1 MALVNSGTLELGIPR
16 QQAANRNISSEFG
29 DTPGQDEIAE
39 YYRGGG
45 RVPNTATNVPTS
57 GQIAFSNFYG
67 TSAYT
72 PITANIGNL
81 SVVRSDCSRPYV
93 FSTVRTTNLSVS
105 GGNGS
110 YNRDWDG
117 PNGYVS
123 QFGAWAFVRFQNIDN
138 VSPSFANIG
147 INVTN
152 NSTNYIGVYSREAI
166 YSVTISDGT
175 TSVNRNWNY
184 RAFFNAG
191 CR

>member
-16 QQAANRNISSEFG
+16 SQAANRNISSEFG

-81 SVVRSDCSRPYV
+81 SVIRTDCSRPYQ
-93 FSTVRTTNLSVS
+93 FTTVRTTNLSIS

-110 YNRDWDG
+110 YSRDWDG
-117 PNGYVS
+117 PNAF
-123 QFGAWAFVRFQNIDN
+123 QNLFGAWSFIRFQNIDN
-138 VSPSFANIG
+138 AAPSSPNVG
-147 INVTN
+147 ITVNN
-152 NSTNYIGVYSREAI
+152 NSTNFIGEYSRQAT

-184 RAFFNAG
+184 YVYFNAG